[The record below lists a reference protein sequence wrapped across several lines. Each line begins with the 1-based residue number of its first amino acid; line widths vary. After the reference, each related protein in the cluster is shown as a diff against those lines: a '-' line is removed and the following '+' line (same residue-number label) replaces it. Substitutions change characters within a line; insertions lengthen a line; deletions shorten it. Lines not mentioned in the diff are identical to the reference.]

1 MLTIPLRFTTG
12 CPSAKSTAA
21 THTLPSAH
29 GTRPRLCDSST
40 STDLHP
46 GTDGAHRVL
55 HAMPLQ
61 SMLPF
66 PQGHGVL
73 DPSPPSLCPRQEAQ
87 RREKRT
93 WSARKI
99 QLRLRRGS
107 CRPGQVQ
114 GAARSRRRG
123 PPGAVGSPPARHG
136 AMGAAGGAGEAAPC
150 VREGATYQPVCPA
163 LCLPS
168 PLLPLPVV
176 LSVPARP
183 RSWKWDGKSPGSPQ
197 RWGARCLRSQK
208 QRQHLAVTPAAP
220 AGALWQR
227 GAFLPQLGSD
237 CALCTRSRAQKR
249 GINKNESAR
258 EEARPSEAAAQA
270 GSILLLPAAG
280 GTGASLRARAAAASR
295 HAPGPLPGC
304 LTRLYM

>member
-73 DPSPPSLCPRQEAQ
+73 DPSPPSLCPRQEAR

-99 QLRLRRGS
+99 RLRLRRGS

-168 PLLPLPVV
+168 PLLPLPKRP
-176 LSVPARP
+176 SPAPQLEMGWKIP
-183 RSWKWDGKSPGSPQ
+183 RQPPEVGS
-197 RWGARCLRSQK
+197 
-208 QRQHLAVTPAAP
+208 AVFAEPKAAP
-220 AGALWQR
+220 APRCHPCSPCRCPLAKR
-227 GAFLPQLGSD
+227 SLPSPAGERLRFVHKKQSSE
-237 CALCTRSRAQKR
+237 TR
-249 GINKNESAR
+249 
-258 EEARPSEAAAQA
+258 
-270 GSILLLPAAG
+270 
-280 GTGASLRARAAAASR
+280 
-295 HAPGPLPGC
+295 H
-304 LTRLYM
+304 